1 MENQNNLMQV
11 ITTSS
16 PSQLINHPLVADRFK
31 SLYQTIHGI
40 KDPAIAESFLKA
52 EQFHFLKLVND
63 SANLK
68 ACTPLSL
75 YGVFMDVAVS
85 GLSFDPSMKH
95 LYIVPFNTNVGTR
108 DQPKWEKR
116 AALQISG

>member
-52 EQFHFLKLVND
+52 EQVHVLKLVND